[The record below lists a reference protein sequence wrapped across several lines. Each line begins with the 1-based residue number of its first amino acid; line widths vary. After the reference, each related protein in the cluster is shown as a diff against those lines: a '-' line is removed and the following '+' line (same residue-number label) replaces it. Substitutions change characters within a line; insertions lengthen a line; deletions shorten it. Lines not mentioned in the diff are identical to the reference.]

1 MTTKLLN
8 NRYQVLQ
15 VLGAGGFGETF
26 LAEDTHMPSRRRCV
40 IKQLKPVINNPQT
53 YQVIQNRF
61 EREAATLEFLGK
73 GSDQIPELFGYFPE
87 TGQFYLVQEWIQGET
102 LAHIVKS
109 QGALGETTVRQI
121 LLSLL
126 SVLDYVHSKGIIHRD
141 IKPDNIIIRSSD
153 GKPVLIDFG
162 AVKET
167 IRSVVSPGGYPV
179 QSLIIGTP
187 GYMPNEQAVGR
198 PVYASDIYSLGMT
211 AIYLLTG
218 KYPSELQTDPQTSQV
233 TWHHLAPQVS
243 QNLVMILNQAI
254 KPLAGDRY
262 TTASKML
269 YALRSAT
276 SVPTVEPTAAS
287 QPTVPLVTT
296 SSGGSYS
303 SQYTQPALPSTRKP
317 AVIPTSST
325 PANWQKPA
333 WIVGSM
339 LVGSLIGAV
348 AIANI
353 NRQSSEVPVATSP
366 TSTEVPTANETNPTP
381 ATPSP
386 TPTSQARIRRY
397 SRVTT
402 PEPVVIAPT
411 RAQQQP
417 EAYISAS
424 PSVVPDSKS
433 QLSTI
438 EPVPEQ
444 QVPEQLQTPI
454 TSIPQQ
460 SIPQES
466 IPQQQFTP
474 QKTEQPVTQQKPQQQ
489 STPQKAEQPA
499 TQQKPQQQSTPQ
511 KTEQPATSP
520 NVIST
525 PEASTPP
532 PQPEKQS
539 LAIPKT
545 SSSDVP
551 AFPVGSSEDAVTAA
565 LGKPTKVSRGAFGR
579 TRAYLYQRD
588 PNRFDLGYLFDR
600 QTKMLRQTE
609 VSFAQSVG
617 SEVMQNTLQGMLG
630 GSASSNI
637 KQGLQQVYERKTNQ
651 YSFNVGGLKGSI
663 ERNSEDQI
671 YIAIWDASLH

>member
-61 EREAATLEFLGK
+61 EREAATLEYLGE
-73 GSDQIPELFGYFPE
+73 GSDQIPKLFGYFPE

-102 LAHIVKS
+102 LAHVVKS

-218 KYPSELQTDPQTSQV
+218 KYPSELQTDPQTGQV

-269 YALRSAT
+269 YALISAT

-287 QPTVPLVTT
+287 QPTVPLRTT
-296 SSGGSYS
+296 NSGGSYS

-339 LVGSLIGAV
+339 VVGSLIGAV

-353 NRQSSEVPVATSP
+353 NRPSSEPPVATSP
-366 TSTEVPTANETNPTP
+366 TSTEVPAANETNPTP

-386 TPTSQARIRRY
+386 TPTSQARIRRHR
-397 SRVTT
+397 RVTT
-402 PEPVVIAPT
+402 PEPVVIAPS
-411 RAQQQP
+411 RSQQQP

-424 PSVVPDSKS
+424 PSIVPDSKS

-438 EPVPEQ
+438 EPIPEQ
-444 QVPEQLQTPI
+444 QVPEELQTPAA
-454 TSIPQQ
+454 SIPQQ
-460 SIPQES
+460 TIPQES

-474 QKTEQPVTQQKPQQQ
+474 QKTEQPATQQKPQQQSTPQKAEQTATQQKPQQQ

-499 TQQKPQQQSTPQ
+499 
-511 KTEQPATSP
+511 ASP
-520 NVIST
+520 TVIST
-525 PEASTPP
+525 PQASTAPA
-532 PQPEKQS
+532 QPEKQS

-551 AFPVGSSEDAVTAA
+551 AFPVGSSEDTVKAT

-588 PNRFDLGYLFDR
+588 PNRVDLGYLFDR

-609 VSFAQSVG
+609 VSFAQSVPAD
-617 SEVMQNTLQGMLG
+617 VMQNTLQGMLG
-630 GSASSNI
+630 GSASGNI
-637 KQGLQQVYERKTNQ
+637 KQGLQQVYDRKTNQ